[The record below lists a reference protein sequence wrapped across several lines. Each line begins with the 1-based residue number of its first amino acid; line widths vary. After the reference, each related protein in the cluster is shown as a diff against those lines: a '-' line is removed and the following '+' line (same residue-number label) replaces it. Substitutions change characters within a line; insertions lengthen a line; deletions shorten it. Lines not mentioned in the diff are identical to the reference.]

1 MAIYRNIQMSFWT
14 DAKIADTFTP
24 DEKLMYLY
32 LLTNPHTNLCGCY
45 EISIRQIAFE
55 LGYES
60 KQVEILIK
68 SLQEKRVISYSL
80 ESREILL
87 VNWHKYNW
95 TTSEKFRKPL
105 REEVKKVKKSEFR
118 GYLERVLYGIDT
130 ISDDEEYGIDTTVL
144 FCSDSDSDSD
154 LICSDA
160 DADADTVADA
170 VSVSDAIA
178 VPVSKTKSIAAD
190 FEQLWKLY
198 PRKQGKR
205 NAFEAYK
212 KARKDGITDEEIR
225 TGIEAY
231 SEYIRI
237 GRVEPQFIKMGGTFF
252 SQRAW
257 SDDWTPQHK
266 KDKYSQQLE
275 DMEGWGKQFEDGEC

>member
-45 EISIRQIAFE
+45 EISSRQIAFE
-55 LGYES
+55 IGFKREQIE
-60 KQVEILIK
+60 KLIK
-68 SLQEKRVISYSL
+68 SLQDKRVIVYSTD
-80 ESREILL
+80 SREVLL

-95 TTSEKFRKPL
+95 TSSEKLRKPL

-118 GYLERVLYGIDT
+118 RYLERILYGTDT
-130 ISDDEEYGIDTTVL
+130 VSDDDGYGSDTTDL
-144 FCSDSDSDSD
+144 FCSVSDAVTD
-154 LICSDA
+154 LICSDTVS
-160 DADADTVADA
+160 DTVTDTDA
-170 VSVSDAIA
+170 VADLNCSD
-178 VPVSKTKSIAAD
+178 SNKKSISAD
-190 FEQLWKLY
+190 FEELWKLY

>member
-45 EISIRQIAFE
+45 EISVRQIAFE
-55 LGYES
+55 IGYKSE
-60 KQVEILIK
+60 QVEKLIK
-68 SLQEKRVISYSL
+68 SLQEKHVISYSL

-118 GYLERVLYGIDT
+118 GYLERILYGTDT
-130 ISDDEEYGIDTTVL
+130 VSDNGEYGIDATVL
-144 FCSDSDSDSD
+144 FCSDTA
-154 LICSDA
+154 LLCSDTGLLCS
-160 DADADTVADA
+160 DTDTG
-170 VSVSDAIA
+170 DDGI
-178 VPVSKTKSIAAD
+178 SKPKSIAAD

-205 NAFEAYK
+205 TAFEAYK

>member
-45 EISIRQIAFE
+45 EISSRQIAFE
-55 LGYES
+55 IGFKREQIE
-60 KQVEILIK
+60 KLIK
-68 SLQEKRVISYSL
+68 SLQDKRVIVYSTD
-80 ESREILL
+80 SREVLL

-95 TTSEKFRKPL
+95 TSSEKLRKPL

-118 GYLERVLYGIDT
+118 RYLERILYGIDT
-130 ISDDEEYGIDTTVL
+130 VSDDEGYGSDTTDL
-144 FCSDSDSDSD
+144 FCSVSDAD
-154 LICSDA
+154 LICSDSVTVT
-160 DADADTVADA
+160 DTDLIC
-170 VSVSDAIA
+170 SD
-178 VPVSKTKSIAAD
+178 TNQKSIAAD
-190 FEQLWKLY
+190 FEELWKLY

-212 KARKDGITDEEIR
+212 KARKDGIPDEEIR
-225 TGIEAY
+225 AGIESY

-237 GRVEPQFIKMGGTFF
+237 SGIEPQFVKMGGTFF
-252 SQRAW
+252 NQRAW
-257 SDDWTPQHK
+257 NDDWTPQRK
-266 KDKYSQQLE
+266 KDKYEAKLDAMQN
-275 DMEGWGKQFEDGEC
+275 WGKKFETNDEC

>member
-45 EISIRQIAFE
+45 EISVRQIAFE
-55 LGYES
+55 IGYKSE
-60 KQVEILIK
+60 QVEKLIK
-68 SLQEKRVISYSL
+68 SLQEKHVISYSL

-118 GYLERVLYGIDT
+118 GYLERILYGTDT
-130 ISDDEEYGIDTTVL
+130 VSDNGEYGIDTTVL
-144 FCSDSDSDSD
+144 FCSDTALLCSDTGLLCSDSDTGD
-154 LICSDA
+154 DGI
-160 DADADTVADA
+160 
-170 VSVSDAIA
+170 
-178 VPVSKTKSIAAD
+178 SKPKSIAAD